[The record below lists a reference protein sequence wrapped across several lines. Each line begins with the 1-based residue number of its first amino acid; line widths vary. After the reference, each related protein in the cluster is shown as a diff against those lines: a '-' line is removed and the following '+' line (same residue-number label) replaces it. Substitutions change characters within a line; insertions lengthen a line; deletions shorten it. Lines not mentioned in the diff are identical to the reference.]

1 MSALNRPTASV
12 AGSANSPSGTLPAIP
27 GVDSGNPVL
36 GHLDSSYTW
45 YNQNAIRTMHNH
57 FFLRTMQLLLASAI
71 PVTQILMSGTPSRAT
86 AGVLG
91 ALIAI
96 LQGIDSLHRYGEHYV
111 SWRATAQDLLRER
124 FLFSAQSGPYANM
137 PQAQAL
143 VLLATRVD
151 AIEATE
157 HQQWQ
162 SGEASIEAGAG
173 GQQQA
178 AT

>member
-1 MSALNRPTASV
+1 MSALNRPPKSV
-12 AGSANSPSGTLPAIP
+12 VGGADGPTGNLPAIH
-27 GVDSGNPVL
+27 GVDPSNPVL
-36 GHLDSSYTW
+36 SHLDGS
-45 YNQNAIRTMHNH
+45 YNQNAIRTMRDH
-57 FFLRTMQLLLASAI
+57 FFLRTMQLLFASAI
-71 PVTQILMSGTPSRAT
+71 PVTQILMSGTPSRVT

-96 LQGIDSLHRYGEHYV
+96 LQGVDSLHRYGEHYV
-111 SWRATAQDLLRER
+111 AWRATAQDLFRER
-124 FLFSAQSGPYANM
+124 FLFSAQSGPYANI
-137 PQAQAL
+137 PQDQAL

-157 HQQWQ
+157 NQQWQ
-162 SGEASIEAGAG
+162 SGEASVEAGGG